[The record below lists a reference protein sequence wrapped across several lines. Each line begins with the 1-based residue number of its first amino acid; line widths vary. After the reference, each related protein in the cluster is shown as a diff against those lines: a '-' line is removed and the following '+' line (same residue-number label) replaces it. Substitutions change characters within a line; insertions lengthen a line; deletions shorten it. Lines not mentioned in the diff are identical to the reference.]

1 MAVIFFLSAA
11 ALCLLAVALLVVVI
25 LRQPSNSRT
34 DRLQKNVQIARQR
47 LDDLKQRE
55 KSEELGSE
63 EAALQQQEIE
73 RGLLDDITGADITEE
88 PQSDSSRSK
97 VPQWTA
103 VCVAISFPV
112 TAAVLYLL
120 LGEPSII
127 ADPELASRQAAI
139 NQPQDS
145 QASTGERP
153 SFDQMIQ
160 TLQSHLEVDT
170 EDAQGWATLAQIY
183 VVEQRFGEAAAA
195 FARVRAINGDSADV
209 LVRQADALAMA
220 NNGNLQGEP
229 SELIG
234 KALTLDPQHGS
245 GLWLAGLAAAARGDF
260 QAALN
265 HWTDAE
271 QNITNEESL
280 LEIRR
285 LITEARS
292 RLGVSGE
299 SEAIGVSPV
308 DGGPSIQVSV
318 EIQPDIVAEVKPD
331 DVVFIFAQAAQGP
344 PVPLAVIKRQVKD
357 LPATFE
363 LDDSLAMVPNMK
375 ISAFNEVKVVARI
388 SRSGTAQQGS
398 GDYFGQTGLI
408 RTSDEQE
415 VKLTISEQVP

>member
-1 MAVIFFLSAA
+1 MAVIFFLSAT

-25 LRQPSNSRT
+25 LRKPSDFRT
-34 DRLQKNVQIARQR
+34 DRLQKNIQIARQR

-55 KSEELGSE
+55 RSEELGSD
-63 EAALQQQEIE
+63 EAAQQQQEIE

-88 PQSDSSRSK
+88 PQSDSRASK

-127 ADPELASRQAAI
+127 ANPELASRQATI

-234 KALTLDPQHGS
+234 KALTLNPRHGS

-260 QAALN
+260 QAALD

-285 LITEARS
+285 LIGEARA

-308 DGGPSIQVSV
+308 AGGPSIQVSV

-375 ISAFNEVKVVARI
+375 ISAFDEVKVVARI

-398 GDYFGQTGLI
+398 GDFFGQTGLI
-408 RTSDEQE
+408 PTSDKQE

>member
-1 MAVIFFLSAA
+1 MAVIFFLSAT

-55 KSEELGSE
+55 RSEQLSSD

-88 PQSDSSRSK
+88 PQSDSRGSK

-103 VCVAISFPV
+103 VCVAISFPI

-139 NQPQDS
+139 DQPQDS

-260 QAALN
+260 QAALD

-285 LITEARS
+285 LIGEARA

-308 DGGPSIQVSV
+308 AGGPSIQVSV

-375 ISAFNEVKVVARI
+375 ISAFDEVKVVARI

-398 GDYFGQTGLI
+398 GDFFGQTGLI